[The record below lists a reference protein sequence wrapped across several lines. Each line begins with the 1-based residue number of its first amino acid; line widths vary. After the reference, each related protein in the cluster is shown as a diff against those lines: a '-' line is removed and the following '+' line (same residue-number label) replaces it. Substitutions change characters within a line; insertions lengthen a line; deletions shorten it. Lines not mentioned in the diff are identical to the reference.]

1 MLKKNGIKEKRKR
14 RKKNEV
20 QKEKQKK
27 KRPKK
32 RKFQPYHIEHRKAIA
47 EHN

>member
-1 MLKKNGIKEKRKR
+1 MRRNVTLKGRSVE
-14 RKKNEV
+14 KKNEV
-20 QKEKQKK
+20 QNEKKK

-32 RKFQPYHIEHRKAIA
+32 RKFQPHHIEHRKAIA